1 MGKKVE
7 KLKRVI
13 MALIWNSNTMTVSI
27 ADLEKAAGLE
37 GAVKPKKR
45 GYESVLLN
53 GLVLTGPRELIEG
66 LEIVHPSGT
75 REMLIPPRKESKKV
89 RSEIERER
97 LEGLRA
103 IRDAMDEKAK
113 KNGVPQEARS

>member
-1 MGKKVE
+1 MGKKA
-7 KLKRVI
+7 KRLRRAVV
-13 MALIWNSNTMTVSI
+13 ALIR
-27 ADLEKAAGLE
+27 DLEKVVGLDDAA
-37 GAVKPKKR
+37 KPKRR

-53 GLVLTGPRELIEG
+53 GVVLTGSREKIEG

-97 LEGLRA
+97 LEGLRT
-103 IRDAMDEKAK
+103 IRDAMNEKAK